1 MKAKTFVL
9 GDVHGGYRALR
20 QCLDRSGFDYQNDH
34 LICLGDVCDGWP
46 DTKACIDELLSVK
59 HLTYLLGN
67 HDWWTLEWM
76 TTGRKEDIWFS
87 QGGEATVKSYT
98 DGVPPA
104 HVQFFQRALP
114 YFLMDNKIFVHAG
127 FDPLRDI
134 ARQGMDTFLW
144 DRNLVRMALDL
155 YYQQIDAKLT
165 LYDEVYLGHT
175 PVPYPHPIRACEIWL
190 MDTGAGWSGVLSMMN
205 IDTKEVFTSD
215 SVPSLYPGVT
225 GRTKK

>member
-1 MKAKTFVL
+1 MGKTFVL

-46 DTKACIDELLSVK
+46 ETKACIDELLSVK
-59 HLTYLLGN
+59 QLTYLLGN

-76 TTGRKEDIWFS
+76 TTGRIEDVWFS
-87 QGGEATVKSYT
+87 QGGEATVRSYT
-98 DGVPPA
+98 DGVPPT
-104 HVQFFQRALP
+104 HIQFFQRALP
-114 YFLMDNKIFVHAG
+114 YFLRDNKIFVHAG
-127 FDPLRDI
+127 FDPLKDI
-134 ARQGMDTFLW
+134 ARQGLDVFLW
-144 DRNLVRMALDL
+144 DRNLARAALDL

-175 PVPYPHPIRACEIWL
+175 PIPYPHPLRACEVWL

-205 IDTKEVFTSD
+205 IETKEVFTSD
-215 SVPSLYPGVT
+215 PVPSLYPGVM